1 MVLPHPEELPLKSAV
16 WKAVATLASIGAA
29 VAARN
34 AATAVWQNQVGT
46 EPPNNPADPQT
57 TWGEA
62 LGWTVATGV
71 LVGTARL
78 FARRGAAKVWEKVDG
93 DLPPGLQEAV

>member
-1 MVLPHPEELPLKSAV
+1 MKSTL

-29 VAARN
+29 IAARN
-34 AATAVWQNQVGT
+34 AATSVWKNQVGA
-46 EPPNNPADPQT
+46 EPPVNPADPAT

-78 FARRGAAKVWEKVDG
+78 FARRGAAKMWEQVDG
-93 DLPPGLQEAV
+93 QLPPGLQEAT